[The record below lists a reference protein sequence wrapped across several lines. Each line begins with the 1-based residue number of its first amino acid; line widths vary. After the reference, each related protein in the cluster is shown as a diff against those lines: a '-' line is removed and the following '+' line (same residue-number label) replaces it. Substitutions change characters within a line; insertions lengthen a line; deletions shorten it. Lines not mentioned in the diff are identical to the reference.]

1 MKKSKIKLLL
11 LFIGLVAITG
21 TTLSSCDDEDDDCGN
36 CTSEIIESN
45 ALMPKEET
53 DEIVYLVIK
62 DNKPMI
68 DVLMDA
74 FIPVYTWYYICNE
87 DKVSDSLIEEA
98 KEKGSVKVE
107 LKGNIRQL
115 KTNETPIHESEYDGN
130 TYDLE
135 IISIQKA
142 AK

>member
-11 LFIGLVAITG
+11 LFIGLAAITG
-21 TTLSSCDDEDDDCGN
+21 TTLSSCDDEDNDCTN

-45 ALMPKEET
+45 ALMPKET

-62 DNKPMI
+62 NNKPMI
-68 DVLMDA
+68 DVLMNA

-87 DKVSDSLIEEA
+87 DKISNSLIEEA

-107 LKGNIRQL
+107 VKGNIRQV
-115 KTNETPIHESEYDGN
+115 KTNEIPIHESEYDGN

-135 IISIQKA
+135 IISIQKVT
-142 AK
+142 K